1 MGFGPEYVAEHTHT
15 HTPPL
20 KEWDW
25 CSRQQR
31 LALLRIAGSG
41 RRGSGRVVWLVC
53 GFSVVYIKLQKAKSK
68 KQKAKKKEKSSLW
81 QIFGLWSLDFGRL
94 CFCLGEIFR
103 RESEREAGVGGRS
116 GGRRRLTAAFGI
128 WYLRS

>member
-1 MGFGPEYVAEHTHT
+1 MTFELKKGQGILTMGHILFY
-15 HTPPL
+15 
-20 KEWDW
+20 
-25 CSRQQR
+25 
-31 LALLRIAGSG
+31 LL
-41 RRGSGRVVWLVC
+41 
-53 GFSVVYIKLQKAKSK
+53 
-68 KQKAKKKEKSSLW
+68 KKKEKSSLW